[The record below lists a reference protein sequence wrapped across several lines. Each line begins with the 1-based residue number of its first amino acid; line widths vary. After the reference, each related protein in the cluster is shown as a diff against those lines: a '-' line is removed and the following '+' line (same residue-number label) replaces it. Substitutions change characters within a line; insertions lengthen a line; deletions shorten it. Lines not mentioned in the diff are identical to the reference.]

1 MVKKI
6 PVRASDQANVRLQ
19 DQHATSWPKE
29 RVYDPQLFDYRFTRR
44 KVLEVVAHEDQV
56 EVRTGKDSAEGK
68 TVGCL
73 EAHRG
78 REILA
83 DVPEVDG
90 PALRGSDV
98 ADEASTVTGDV
109 ENTRVNGNEALEIVR
124 DFSPHASASH
134 GILIAETI
142 CIQRR

>member
-1 MVKKI
+1 
-6 PVRASDQANVRLQ
+6 
-19 DQHATSWPKE
+19 
-29 RVYDPQLFDYRFTRR
+29 VYDPQLFDYRFTRR